1 MIVALRFV
9 IASATLSSQADLKKP
24 CGNPLMIVCHIDSVC
39 EVSKTFSRNILK
51 SKNANRDIA
60 IVFNYL
66 NITKEALSKYS
77 KEKSVI
83 ASECEARAWQSI
95 VIKCQKKTHFWQN
108 LINRLP
114 RSLDSK
120 KSARNDKIPTP

>member
-1 MIVALRFV
+1 M
-9 IASATLSSQADLKKP
+9 
-24 CGNPLMIVCHIDSVC
+24 SVS

-66 NITKEALSKYS
+66 NITKEARSKYS

-83 ASECEARAWQSI
+83 ASEREARAWQS
-95 VIKCQKKTHFWQN
+95 
-108 LINRLP
+108 
-114 RSLDSK
+114 
-120 KSARNDKIPTP
+120 KIPLHCGGGLGVGFLYHTEALQKAEISLKIVVELFWFFAKPQYDKSLLFFLS